1 MAFCF
6 HIISHEIEFIFCIL
20 DEVDDFNRE
29 FEQRIHH
36 GSHNPFAIDQHRSHH
51 QRDHRNHPLAIDD
64 GRKKDKKSR
73 KSKH

>member
-1 MAFCF
+1 M
-6 HIISHEIEFIFCIL
+6 IL

-36 GSHNPFAIDQHRSHH
+36 GSHNPFAIDHNRSHHH

-64 GRKKDKKSR
+64 GRKRDKKKS